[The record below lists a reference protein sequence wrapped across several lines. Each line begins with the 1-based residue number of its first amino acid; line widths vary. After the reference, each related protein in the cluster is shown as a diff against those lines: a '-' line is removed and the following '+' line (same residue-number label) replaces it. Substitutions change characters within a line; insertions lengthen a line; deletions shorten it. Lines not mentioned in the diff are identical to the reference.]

1 MSEARRRPGRPATG
15 LTPLLTVRVPRAV
28 QDAARARAKQ
38 RGERFAEVV
47 TRLLEQYAEQ
57 PNN

>member
-1 MSEARRRPGRPATG
+1 MSEAPRRPGRPATG
-15 LTPLLTVRVPRAV
+15 LTPLLNVRVSKAV

-47 TRLLEQYAEQ
+47 TRLLEEYAEQ
-57 PNN
+57 PD